1 MKILKEAGEKTVNVK
16 LPKSQIQK
24 NIDKKSWFFML
35 PSIIGVLV
43 FFVIPFLV
51 VIYYAFI
58 SNVNAPQ
65 FVGFKNIIKVFGNSS
80 FKQASTN
87 TLIFSFT
94 AVPFAVVLSL
104 ALAVILDGEIPF
116 KSQFRTAFLTPMMVP
131 VASVV
136 LIFQVMFDYN
146 GMINRIIGI
155 IGIDKID
162 WLKSEYALWVVAI
175 LFLWKNLGYNMII
188 FMGALTNMPTDLIEV
203 ARLEGASRWQIF
215 LRIKLRYLSST
226 IVFVTLL
233 SLINSF
239 KIFRE
244 VYLLSG
250 DYPFES
256 LYMLQHYMNNM
267 FNNLDYQ
274 KLSAAALI
282 MSVVMVVIIG
292 LMFFV
297 ENHFGKDIEG

>member
-1 MKILKEAGEKTVNVK
+1 MKILKEAGEKTPKVL

-282 MSVVMVVIIG
+282 MSVVMVIIIG